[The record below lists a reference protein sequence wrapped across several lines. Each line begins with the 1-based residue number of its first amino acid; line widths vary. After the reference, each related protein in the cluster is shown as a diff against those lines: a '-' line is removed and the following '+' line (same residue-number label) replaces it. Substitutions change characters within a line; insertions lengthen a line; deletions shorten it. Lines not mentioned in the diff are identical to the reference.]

1 MSSIFVDTIRKT
13 GGTLGTD
20 IRVGATSVYESDN
33 STGTTQ
39 NLVQGLAKGFNHFDG
54 TSDSIRDSFNASSV
68 SDVGTGQYKQT
79 YTNNMNA
86 QFFMVTTNGSRDSDQ
101 QIGNRFADNATT
113 HHQVNSLNNGTAT
126 RADTN
131 TAISVVHGDLA

>member
-39 NLVQGLAKGFNHFDG
+39 NLFPRLSKGFNHFDC
-54 TSDSIRDSFNASSV
+54 TSDTIRDSFNASSV